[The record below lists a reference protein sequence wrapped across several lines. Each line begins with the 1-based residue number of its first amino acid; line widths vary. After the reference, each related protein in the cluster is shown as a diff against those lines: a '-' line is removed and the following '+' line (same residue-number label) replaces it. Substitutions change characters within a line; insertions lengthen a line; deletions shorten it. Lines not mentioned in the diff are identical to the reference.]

1 MVDWKRHAL
10 IISSTAPA
18 FFVLAIV
25 FAFRWVLIGG
35 EKANDVLT
43 TAISFTL
50 LGSVLLLVNIAV
62 RRDLEQNE

>member
-1 MVDWKRHAL
+1 MEDWRRHAL

-18 FFVLAIV
+18 FFVLAII

-43 TAISFTL
+43 TAISFTV
-50 LGSVLLLVNIAV
+50 LGTVLLLVNVAV
-62 RRDLEQNE
+62 RRDIEHH